1 MRKLG
6 KLSGNSWICIMRSW
20 AGRQWKGRKGR
31 GRMGRKGRRGKECT
45 DLINFMFT
53 LYCILAN

>member
-6 KLSGNSWICIMRSW
+6 RLSGNSWICIMRSW
-20 AGRQWKGRKGR
+20 AGRQGK
-31 GRMGRKGRRGKECT
+31 GRKGRRGKECT